1 MICRNCN
8 KFFDNSES
16 VCPHCGTN
24 FVKKTHSS
32 NKGAVN
38 KYIKSSSAELVGG
51 AVTKEKGS
59 LVKLNKRSNTK
70 KIHSGNRGA
79 SNKFIKSDASNLVGG
94 TVSKGSF
101 IKLEKK
107 DKVKLPRNVERKNFV
122 NYIDYKSAKDEQD
135 FIKYELNE
143 VKSKSYTE
151 SDVSS
156 KLIGIEKVRRSPKVD
171 LELLRKESED
181 KSNLV
186 GGKVVKKYD
195 TKINKKKKE
204 TFPTFTN
211 TSPSTIRNNQVNS
224 TKPQFSGNVPK
235 NNSIITIE
243 ASKAMNKKQK
253 RDFKFEANVLL
264 YAFVICFWAI
274 AIVVLFHSADN
285 NFFFSENEDF
295 YKGSVIDSDFVEYD
309 GISKSGQKGG
319 SSSEGVTAIVYDN
332 QYLGQFTLKG
342 LDDVYELIRVDSE
355 KQKNNCPAK
364 VVEIEEEIIDKYG
377 IVAVNLCEMDEDFAL
392 EIKNV
397 IKYIYDYFP
406 DARFYLTNLTLA
418 NVGEDSSFIAAFM
431 PIFTFSTSNQNTGY
445 PVATKTQII
454 LNAKYFLNSAK
465 LKNSVSYGAKSGYF
479 PKNATRSSSV
489 VHEFGHYLSYVA
501 LLNYYSTG
509 KLNFVRASQTSVL
522 YDVYDDF
529 NAGNFSK
536 LLLEEA
542 YDIYKKNT
550 GSTDSFYEFRASIS
564 QYAVAKDSNGY
575 YIYDETIA
583 EAFHDYYL
591 NGTDA
596 APASLVIVDV
606 LKSKL

>member
-1 MICRNCN
+1 MICRKCN
-8 KFFDNSES
+8 KFVDNSES
-16 VCPHCGTN
+16 VCPHCGAI
-24 FVKKTHSS
+24 FIKKSHSS
-32 NKGAVN
+32 NNGAVN
-38 KYIKSSSAELVGG
+38 KYIQGNSANLVGG
-51 AVTKEKGS
+51 TVTKEKGS
-59 LVKLNKRSNTK
+59 VVKLNKK
-70 KIHSGNRGA
+70 KNVKKVHSGNKGA
-79 SNKFIKSDASNLVGG
+79 SNRFIKNDTSNLVGG

-107 DKVKLPRNVERKNFV
+107 NKVKLPHDVERKNFV
-122 NYIDYKSAKDEQD
+122 NYIDYKSAKDEQEL
-135 FIKYELNE
+135 IKHELDE

-156 KLIGIEKVRRSPKVD
+156 KLIAVEKVKRSPKID
-171 LELLRKESED
+171 LELLRKDSAD
-181 KSNLV
+181 TSNLV
-186 GGKVVKKYD
+186 GGKVVQKYEARM
-195 TKINKKKKE
+195 NKKKKE
-204 TFPTFTN
+204 DFPSFTN
-211 TSPSTIRNNQVNS
+211 SSPSTIRNVKVQNNN
-224 TKPQFSGNVPK
+224 PQFSNNVPK

-243 ASKAMNKKQK
+243 ASKVANKKQK
-253 RDFKFEANVLL
+253 RDFKFEASILS

-285 NFFFSENEDF
+285 SFFFSENNDF
-295 YKGSVIDSDFVEYD
+295 YKGSAIDSDFVEYD

-342 LDDVYELIRVDSE
+342 LDDVYELIRVDSV
-355 KQKNNCPAK
+355 KQKTNCPAK
-364 VVEIEEEIIDKYG
+364 VVEVEEEIIDKYG
-377 IVAVNLCEMDEDFAL
+377 IIAVNLCEIDEDFAI

-406 DARFYLTNLTLA
+406 DARYYLTNLTLA

-431 PIFTFSTSNQNTGY
+431 PIFTFSTSNQNSGY

-489 VHEFGHYLSYVA
+489 AHEFGHYLSYVA

-550 GSTDSFYEFRASIS
+550 GSVDSFYEFRASIS
-564 QYAVAKDSNGY
+564 KYAVAKDNNGY

-591 NGTDA
+591 NGA
-596 APASLVIVDV
+596 NASPASLVIVDV